1 MKDLGAFLAAAA
13 SLACVFASAPVIAEP
28 VPRSLTVNAAG
39 ACNGA
44 LPSFEGA
51 LRKRPTAIS
60 NEGAANAFVSCS
72 LAGDASNT
80 GNVDLQVG
88 FTNKSAAP
96 VSFAC
101 TFVDGYAQGF
111 FGLEPLYYPTT
122 VAVAANAI
130 GAAQWTAEE
139 GTAFSNN
146 ANVSCVLPPGVEI
159 NLLLV
164 QFDEDNGV

>member
-1 MKDLGAFLAAAA
+1 MKDLKVCLVAAA
-13 SLACVFASAPVIAEP
+13 SLACMFATAPAGAEP
-28 VPRSLTVNAAG
+28 VSRSLVVNATG

-72 LAGDASNT
+72 LAGDVINA
-80 GNVDLQVG
+80 GNIDLQVG
-88 FTNKSAAP
+88 FTNKTDAP

-111 FGLEPLYYPTT
+111 FGAVPVYHPAT
-122 VAVAANAI
+122 VALAANAV

-139 GTAFSNN
+139 DMAFGNN